1 MSPRAVIRLRHGGS
15 YLVLTVASIIALFPI
30 LWTMST
36 SLKQIVDALSIPPK
50 FVWFQY
56 TLHNYTKLFHTP
68 GFSAAYVTTLEVTFG
83 SALVT
88 VVVGSLAAYPI
99 ARRWRFLGRRPLE
112 ASLVIIRA
120 IPPIVL
126 LVPLFSLV
134 INHGL
139 YDHPLTLVVVY
150 AAFNLPFAVWMM
162 VSFIQQIPY
171 ELEESGEVDGANRLR
186 ILGHLVLPLAM
197 PGLAAT
203 TILVSLIA
211 WNEFLIPLVLAGN
224 NTRTLPLLISTFV
237 QTRTVDWGVM
247 AAGAT
252 VAILPI
258 AILTVLAQRSLVSG
272 LGIGGVKQ

>member
-1 MSPRAVIRLRHGGS
+1 MSPRAVTRLRHGGS

-56 TLHNYTKLFHTP
+56 TLHTYTKLFHTP

-139 YDHPLTLVVVY
+139 YDRPLTLVVVY

>member
-1 MSPRAVIRLRHGGS
+1 MNPRTVIRLRHGGS
-15 YLVLTVASIIALFPI
+15 YLVLSVAAIIALFPI

-50 FVWFQY
+50 FVWFHY
-56 TLHNYTKLFHTP
+56 TLHNYSKLFHTP
-68 GFSAAYVTTLEVTFG
+68 GFGSSYVTTLEVTFG
-83 SALVT
+83 SAIVT

-112 ASLVIIRA
+112 AALVIIRA

-134 INHGL
+134 INHGF
-139 YDHPLTLVVVY
+139 YDKPLTLIVVY

-162 VSFIQQIPY
+162 VSFIQQIPF

-186 ILGHLVLPLAM
+186 ILGYLVLPLAL

-203 TILVSLIA
+203 TILVSLIS

>member
-1 MSPRAVIRLRHGGS
+1 MSPRAVTRLRHSGS

-139 YDHPLTLVVVY
+139 YDRPLTLVVVY

>member
-1 MSPRAVIRLRHGGS
+1 MSPRAVTRLRHSGS

-50 FVWFQY
+50 FVWFHY

-139 YDHPLTLVVVY
+139 YDRPLTLVVVY

>member
-1 MSPRAVIRLRHGGS
+1 MSPRPLTRLRHAGS
-15 YLVLTVASIIALFPI
+15 YFVLAVATIIALFPI
-30 LWTMST
+30 FWTMST

-50 FVWFQY
+50 FIGFHP
-56 TLHNYTKLFHTP
+56 TLHNYSRLFHTP
-68 GFSAAYVTTLEVTFG
+68 GFGTAYVTTLEVTLG
-83 SALVT
+83 SALLT

-126 LVPLFSLV
+126 MVPLFNLV

-139 YDHPLTLVVVY
+139 YDEPLTLIVVY
-150 AAFNLPFAVWMM
+150 SAFNLPFAVWMM

-171 ELEESGEVDGANRLR
+171 ELEESGEVDGASRLR
-186 ILGHLVLPLAM
+186 ILVHLVLPLAA

-203 TILVSLIA
+203 TILISLIA

-224 NTRTLPLLISTFV
+224 STRTLPLLISTFV
-237 QTRTVDWGVM
+237 QSRTIDWGVM
-247 AAGAT
+247 TAGAT
-252 VAILPI
+252 ITILPI
-258 AILTVLAQRSLVSG
+258 AILTVFAQRSLVSG
-272 LGIGGVKQ
+272 LGLGAVKE

>member
-1 MSPRAVIRLRHGGS
+1 MTPRAVQRLKHAGS
-15 YLVLTVASIIALFPI
+15 YLVLTIAAIIALFPI

-36 SLKQIVDALSIPPK
+36 SLKEIVDALSIPPK
-50 FVWFQY
+50 FIWFHY
-56 TLHNYTKLFHTP
+56 TLNNYSKLFHTP
-68 GFSAAYVTTLEVTFG
+68 GFGTAYVTTLEVTFG
-83 SALVT
+83 SAFVT
-88 VVVGSLAAYPI
+88 VVFGSLAAYPI

-134 INHGL
+134 ISHGL
-139 YDHPLTLVVVY
+139 YDRTLTLIVVY

-162 VSFIQQIPY
+162 VSFIQQIPF

-224 NTRTLPLLISTFV
+224 NTRTLPLVISTFV

-258 AILTVLAQRSLVSG
+258 AIVTVLAQRSLVSG
-272 LGIGGVKQ
+272 LGIGAVKQ

>member
-1 MSPRAVIRLRHGGS
+1 MSPRAVTRLRHGGS

-120 IPPIVL
+120 IPPVVL